1 MTTFLIFL
9 AGLAVGIVLLAI
21 VTRIAVAIIVGAKL
35 W

>member
-21 VTRIAVAIIVGAKL
+21 VTRVAVAYTIGAKL